1 LEKPDTLSKSQNK
14 KTKIVLDREDVRCYN
29 KNMKEKISLLSD
41 ILGSYSGSNDEH
53 LFQCPYCKHH
63 KRKFSVNIKRG
74 VYKCWVCDAKGRSL
88 YRLIRRFGSFK
99 QRETWKALSGEK
111 TDLNG
116 FDSLF
121 EEDEKENFEQIL
133 QMPPSFKS
141 LCGNKRF
148 QTPLK
153 YLKDRGIDK
162 KDILKWKMGF
172 CSEGPY
178 QGRIIIP
185 SFNEN
190 GDLNYFIARTFTDNY
205 KRYLNPPVSRDI
217 IFNELYVDFDKEVT
231 IVEGAFDAV
240 KAENAI
246 PILGSTIRET
256 SRIFRRIVQNDTPVL
271 LALDPDAKYK
281 AENIKRL
288 FLKYGIEIRELQYDD
303 ERDIGDMSKEEVKNL
318 SQNAP
323 FIREDDSL
331 VSAISNL

>member
-1 LEKPDTLSKSQNK
+1 MDEKFSIITGFLGTSYKSN
-14 KTKIVLDREDVRCYN
+14 N
-29 KNMKEKISLLSD
+29 
-41 ILGSYSGSNDEH
+41 EH
-53 LFQCPYCKHH
+53 LFQCPFCKHH
-63 KRKFSVNIKRG
+63 KRKFSVNIQRG
-74 VYKCWVCDAKGRSL
+74 VYKCWICDEKGRNL
-88 YRLIRRFGSFK
+88 YRLVRRFGSIK
-99 QRETWKALSGEK
+99 DREAWKAFSGER
-111 TDLNG
+111 TDLSAFEN
-116 FDSLF
+116 LF
-121 EEDEKENFEQIL
+121 EEFEEEHVEQIL
-133 QMPPSFKS
+133 QMPPSFRS
-141 LCGNKRF
+141 LCGNNNFRA
-148 QTPLK
+148 PLG
-153 YLKDRGIDK
+153 YLKSRGIDK

-256 SRIFRRIVQNDTPVL
+256 SRLFRRIVENNTPVL

-281 AENIKRL
+281 AENIKKL
-288 FLKYGIEIRELQYDD
+288 FLKYGIKIRELQYDD
-303 ERDIGDMSKEEVKNL
+303 ERDIGDMSKEEVRNL

-323 FIREDDSL
+323 IIGEDDSL
-331 VSAISNL
+331 FSAISSL

>member
-1 LEKPDTLSKSQNK
+1 MNEKLSILSSFLGTHYKSN
-14 KTKIVLDREDVRCYN
+14 N
-29 KNMKEKISLLSD
+29 
-41 ILGSYSGSNDEH
+41 EH
-53 LFQCPYCKHH
+53 LFQCPFCKHH
-63 KRKFSVNIKRG
+63 KRKFSVNIRRG
-74 VYKCWVCDAKGRSL
+74 VYKCWVCDAKGRNL
-88 YRLIRRFGSFK
+88 HRLVRKFGSAK
-99 QRETWKALSGEK
+99 DREAWKAFSGEK
-111 TDLNG
+111 TDLTAFGN
-116 FDSLF
+116 LF
-121 EEDEKENFEQIL
+121 GETEEENIEQIL
-133 QMPPSFKS
+133 QIPPHFHT
-141 LCGNKRF
+141 LCGNVQFRV
-148 QTPLK
+148 PLR
-153 YLKDRGIDK
+153 YLEKRGITG

-178 QGRIIIP
+178 KERIIIP

-256 SRIFRRIVQNDTPVL
+256 SKLFKRIVRNGTPVL

-281 AENIKRL
+281 AQNIKRL
-288 FLKYGIEIRELQYDD
+288 FLKYGIEVRELQYVD
-303 ERDIGDMSKEEVKNL
+303 ERDIGEMSKEEVKIL

-323 FIREDDSL
+323 FIEEEDSL
-331 VSAISNL
+331 ISAISGL

>member
-1 LEKPDTLSKSQNK
+1 LVKLATLSKSQSRK
-14 KTKIVLDREDVRCYN
+14 PKIILDIKDVRCYTSY
-29 KNMKEKISLLSD
+29 MKEKTSLLFD
-41 ILGSYSGSNDEH
+41 VLGSYYKSNNEH
-53 LFQCPYCKHH
+53 LFRCPYCKHH
-63 KRKFSVNIKRG
+63 KRKFSVNIERG
-74 VYKCWVCDAKGRSL
+74 VYKCWVCDIKGRNL
-88 YRLIRRFGSFK
+88 YRLIRRFGSLK
-99 QRETWKALSGEK
+99 QQEVWKAFSGEK

-116 FDSLF
+116 FDNLF
-121 EEDEKENFEQIL
+121 DEDEEESFEQIL
-133 QMPPSFKS
+133 QMPPSFRS
-141 LCGNKRF
+141 LCGTNSFK
-148 QTPLK
+148 TPLR
-153 YLKDRGIDK
+153 YLEKRGIDK

-217 IFNELYVDFDKEVT
+217 VFNELYVDFDKEVT

-256 SRIFRRIVQNDTPVL
+256 SRLFRRIVENNTPVL

-288 FLKYGIEIRELQYDD
+288 FLKYGIEVRELQYDD

-323 FIREDDSL
+323 LIKEDDSL